1 MTFIHQNASQYA
13 LDEMAGLGNN
23 PRPEGDNNTMETM
36 EFDYV
41 IVGAGSA
48 GCVLAARLSEDP
60 ATSVCLLEAGGPDSS
75 VLIHAPA
82 GVVAMVPTKI
92 NNYAYETVPQ
102 PGLNGRRGYQ
112 PRGKTL
118 GGSSSINA
126 MLYVRGNRWDYDHW
140 AHLGNPG
147 WAYDEVLPLFKR
159 AEHNEQFQDDFHGQD
174 GPLHVTYPR
183 FESPLSQMFLDGA
196 AQNGIGLNPDYNGAQ
211 QEGSFLYQVTHKN
224 GERCSAAKAY
234 LTPNLNRPN
243 LKVITHA
250 VSAKVE
256 LQDRR
261 ATGVQFYRGNQ
272 LQRVK
277 ARREVIVSAGAFGSP
292 QLLQLSGI
300 GAAADLQ
307 QAGVPLTHALPGVG
321 KNLQDHIDYVQSW
334 TVPSHTASFGA
345 TPRGV
350 GQIVKAMFEWR
361 QKRSGMITSTIATA
375 GAFFRS
381 APHVRVPDLQLV
393 FVVALVD
400 DHARKAHVRH
410 GISCHVD
417 VLRPFS
423 RGTVGIRSADPREAP
438 VIDPKFLSDERDL
451 QLLVQGGLV
460 QQRIMESAAFAPVRG
475 KMLYPVK
482 TGDKEAMAQDICNRA
497 DTQYHPVGT
506 CKMGPDSDPLAV
518 VDAQLRVKGL
528 TGLRVADASIM
539 PTLIGGNTN
548 APSIMIGEKCAELI
562 RTGR

>member
-1 MTFIHQNASQYA
+1 MQT
-13 LDEMAGLGNN
+13 
-23 PRPEGDNNTMETM
+23 T

-41 IVGAGSA
+41 IIGAGSA

-60 ATSVCLLEAGGPDSS
+60 TTTVCLLEAGGPDSS

-102 PGLNGRRGYQ
+102 PGLNGRKGYQ

-140 AHLGNPG
+140 AELGNPG

-159 AEHNEQFQDDFHGQD
+159 SENNEQFQNDFHGQG
-174 GPLHVTYPR
+174 GPLNVTYPR
-183 FESPLSQMFLDGA
+183 FDSPLSQMFLDAA
-196 AQNGIGLNPDYNGAQ
+196 AQNGIALNRDCNGAQ

-224 GERCSAAKAY
+224 GERCSAAKGY
-234 LTPNLNRPN
+234 LTPNLGRPN

-256 LQDRR
+256 LQNRR
-261 ATGVQFYRGNQ
+261 AIGVQFYEGNQ
-272 LQRVK
+272 MQTVR

-300 GAAADLQ
+300 GAAADLLK
-307 QAGVPLTHALPGVG
+307 AGVTPRHELGGVG

-334 TVPSHTASFGA
+334 KVPGNTASFGA
-345 TPRGV
+345 TPQGI
-350 GQIVKAMFEWR
+350 GKIMGAMLEWR
-361 QKRSGMITSTIATA
+361 KQRTGMITSAIATG

-381 APHVRVPDLQLV
+381 TPDVHIPDLQLV

-400 DHARKAHVRH
+400 DHARKAHFSH

-417 VLRPFS
+417 VLRPYS
-423 RGTVGIRSADPREAP
+423 RGTVGIRSADPRVAP
-438 VIDPKFLSDERDL
+438 VIDPQFLSDERDL
-451 QLLVQGGLV
+451 QLLIKGGQT
-460 QQRIMESAAFAPVRG
+460 QQRLMESTPFNSVRG
-475 KMLYPVK
+475 KMLYPVDINNAK
-482 TGDKEAMAQDICNRA
+482 AMEQDIRNRA

-506 CKMGPDSDPLAV
+506 CKMGPDSDPMAV
-518 VDAQLRVKGL
+518 VDPQLRVKGIA
-528 TGLRVADASIM
+528 GLRVADASIM

-562 RTGR
+562 RTGH